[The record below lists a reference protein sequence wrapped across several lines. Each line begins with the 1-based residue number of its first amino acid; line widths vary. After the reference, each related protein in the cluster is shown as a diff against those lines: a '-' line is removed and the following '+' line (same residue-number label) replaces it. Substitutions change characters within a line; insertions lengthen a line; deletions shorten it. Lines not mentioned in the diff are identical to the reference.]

1 MGLSPAD
8 IMFGRKLR
16 TRLPQAEIT
25 KRIPDI
31 EAFRIKDQKSKEKTV
46 EQFNSRHRAQRKKE
60 LEPNDEVYLF
70 NEHIEGRILQKTE
83 APRSY
88 DIQTPDGVV
97 RRTRDHI
104 NPLPTKPREGE
115 EEMKD
120 QQITYKYCP
129 DLPRPPSIFK
139 SARTQ
144 PYEKKQSFLTKIL
157 SPNKGKSE
165 RESPSPKKPVPLRQS
180 ARSNK
185 GVPPDRF

>member
-1 MGLSPAD
+1 MKEEEDVGGGWKRMEEEED
-8 IMFGRKLR
+8 GGGRGWR
-16 TRLPQAEIT
+16 RNRME
-25 KRIPDI
+25 
-31 EAFRIKDQKSKEKTV
+31 EKE
-46 EQFNSRHRAQRKKE
+46 
-60 LEPNDEVYLF
+60 DG
-70 NEHIEGRILQKTE
+70 EGGGQWMR
-83 APRSY
+83 
-88 DIQTPDGVV
+88 
-97 RRTRDHI
+97 RRTEEEEEMDGGGAGWR
-104 NPLPTKPREGE
+104 RRQRRRRMEEEYEGE

-120 QQITYKYCP
+120 RQASPRKNTASATKPVCSTPEMKDQQIIYKYCP

-157 SPNKGKSE
+157 SPSKGKSE